1 MMEWKF
7 ATTLIGSMPF
17 SEPEDALKKILDGRV
32 DCPSWPQLSRGMK
45 ESMYVQTGAHLPGLR
60 VNEDKVFVDL
70 NDYDPTE
77 VYEAI
82 ISEDEDFFKPPE
94 KCHAGL
100 YGLLKND
107 VSRFR
112 AVKGQVTG
120 PISEGL
126 QIQDTDGRS
135 VIYDEMYGEIVR
147 KSVCMTA
154 RWQARR
160 LMKANDCVIMFFDE
174 PSLSLLGSPFAQINE
189 DDAVDWLNEAMEG
202 VEGFRAIHCCG
213 NTDWGM
219 VLRTG
224 LDILSFD
231 AYNYSSNLAL
241 YTDDLKAFMDRGG
254 ALSWGIVP
262 NREEDLEKETVRS
275 LCAKLEKAMD
285 RLRSKGIDKQQV
297 ARRSLLTPQ
306 CGLEGLSPGA
316 VDSVLELLSGVSR
329 EMKGRYGF

>member
-1 MMEWKF
+1 MMDWKF

-17 SEPEDALKKILDGRV
+17 SEPGDALNKILDGRV
-32 DCPSWPQLSRGMK
+32 DCPSWPQLSRGIK

-60 VNEDKVFVDL
+60 ISGNKVFVDL
-70 NDYDPTE
+70 DDYDPTD

-82 ISEDEDFFKPPE
+82 ISENEEFFKPPE
-94 KCHAGL
+94 KCHTGF
-100 YGLLKND
+100 YGLLRND

-126 QIQDTDGRS
+126 QIQDVNGRS
-135 VIYDEMYGEIVR
+135 VIYDETYGEIVR

-154 RWQARR
+154 RWQAHR

-174 PSLSLLGSPFAQINE
+174 PSLSLLGSPFAQISE
-189 DDAVDWLNEAMEG
+189 DDAVHWLNEAMEG
-202 VEGFRAIHCCG
+202 VEGYRAVHCCG

-219 VLRTG
+219 VLRTK

-231 AYNYSSNLAL
+231 AYNYSGNLAL
-241 YTDDLKAFMDRGG
+241 YAEDLKAFMDRGG

-262 NREEDLEKETVRS
+262 NREEDLRKETVRS
-275 LCAKLEKAMD
+275 LCAKLENTVGK
-285 RLRSKGIDKQQV
+285 LQSKGLDPSQI

-306 CGLEGLSPGA
+306 CGLDGLSPEA
-316 VDSVLELLSGVSR
+316 VDSVLDLLSGVSK